1 MSLEQSINELNT
13 NILALI
19 AALGAAPVQPLTEQD
34 RRDALELEARD
45 ANAAAAKKA
54 DKPKAE
60 SVKDAIESLGD
71 KLIESPTVTED
82 DCKQITL
89 QLASK
94 KGRDAAVAVL
104 SEFGVAK
111 ASELKAD
118 QLAEYHAAA
127 SAALAGE

>member
-13 NILALI
+13 NIVALI
-19 AALGAAPVQPLTEQD
+19 AALGAAPVQAKP
-34 RRDALELEARD
+34 
-45 ANAAAAKKA
+45 AAAKVE
-54 DKPKAE
+54 KPKAE
-60 SVKDAIESLGD
+60 PVKEVAKTEPVAEQPADEPAAEA
-71 KLIESPTVTED
+71 PTVTED

-118 QLAEYHAAA
+118 QLAEYYAAA
-127 SAALAGE
+127 SAALGV

>member
-19 AALGAAPVQPLTEQD
+19 AALGAAPVQPLTSDQHLEQ
-34 RRDALELEARD
+34 AAEHVTK
-45 ANAAAAKKA
+45 ANEQIKVNEQIKA

-60 SVKDAIESLGD
+60 KKVEIKDDGINTPA
-71 KLIESPTVTED
+71 VTED

-94 KGRDAAVAVL
+94 KGRDAAVGVL

>member
-13 NILALI
+13 NIVALI
-19 AALGAAPVQPLTEQD
+19 AALGAAPVQAKP
-34 RRDALELEARD
+34 
-45 ANAAAAKKA
+45 AAAKV

-60 SVKDAIESLGD
+60 PVKEVAKEVA
-71 KLIESPTVTED
+71 KAEQTAAEQPAAEPAAEAPTVTED

-127 SAALAGE
+127 TAALGA